1 MDVTELINWLSEPH
15 NIKGGLFAP
24 KEVQAIRDSLVKL
37 QSENEQLKAQL
48 ATAIVPKF
56 KIGQEVFSPEYYNA
70 RTVSKILVACIIN
83 RRFQDGRTCNPQLVA
98 ESELFASQE
107 EAQASLRKEGE

>member
-1 MDVTELINWLSEPH
+1 VSEQEQISRLLTILREMDVYSDVDTGIILEH
-15 NIKGGLFAP
+15 IKH
-24 KEVQAIRDSLVKL
+24 L
-37 QSENEQLKAQL
+37 QSEIEQLNKQL
-48 ATAIVPKF
+48 EGAIVPKF